1 MLGGTIFSNM
11 KRFIPYI
18 VIAVLIGIIG
28 LQFSQIFSQQKTIT
42 RIKSD
47 MGLLLESNNDLI
59 LKANHYK
66 ILDSLNVAQ
75 IKSLELTVKEFK
87 TYREEDAKLIKSL
100 RVRNKDL
107 EALVSTKLETR
118 DTILVA
124 IHDTIPGIA
133 NFNYTSTWTDLSGM
147 IDMQQNTM
155 QVNIANREDL
165 DIVESV
171 TRKRFLGFLW
181 YCKKLESRKV
191 DVVSRNPN
199 TTIKNVSYTKIVQ

>member
-1 MLGGTIFSNM
+1 MLGGAFFSIM

-18 VIAVLIGIIG
+18 VITVLIGIIG

-100 RVRNKDL
+100 KVRNKDL

-133 NFNYTSTWTDLSGM
+133 NFNYKSTWTDLSGT

>member
-1 MLGGTIFSNM
+1 M
-11 KRFIPYI
+11 KRFVPYI

-28 LQFSQIFSQQKTIT
+28 LQFSQISSQQKTIT

-100 RVRNKDL
+100 KVRNKDL
-107 EALVSTKLETR
+107 EALISTKLETR

-124 IHDTIPGIA
+124 IHDTRPGIA
-133 NFNYTSTWTDLSGM
+133 NFNYTSTWTDLSGT

>member
-1 MLGGTIFSNM
+1 M

-100 RVRNKDL
+100 KVRNKDL

-133 NFNYTSTWTDLSGM
+133 NFNYTSTWPDLSGT

>member
-1 MLGGTIFSNM
+1 M

-18 VIAVLIGIIG
+18 VIVVLIGIIG

-59 LKANHYK
+59 LKAKHYK

-100 RVRNKDL
+100 KVRNKDL

-133 NFNYTSTWTDLSGM
+133 NFNYTSTWTDLSGT

>member
-1 MLGGTIFSNM
+1 MLGGAIFSNM

-18 VIAVLIGIIG
+18 AIAILIGIIG
-28 LQFSQIFSQQKTIT
+28 LQFSQISSQQKTIT
-42 RIKSD
+42 RIKYD
-47 MGLLLESNNDLI
+47 MGLLLKSNNDLI
-59 LKANHYK
+59 LKTNHYK

-75 IKSLELTVKEFK
+75 IKSLELTIKEFK
-87 TYREEDAKLIKSL
+87 IYREEDAKLIKSL
-100 RVRNKDL
+100 KVRNKDL
-107 EALVSTKLETR
+107 EALVSTKLETY
-118 DTILVA
+118 DTILVT

-133 NFNYTSTWTDLSGM
+133 NFNYTSTWTDLSGT
-147 IDMQQNTM
+147 IDMQRNTM

>member
-1 MLGGTIFSNM
+1 M
-11 KRFIPYI
+11 KRIIPYI
-18 VIAVLIGIIG
+18 VIIVLIGIIG

-100 RVRNKDL
+100 KVRNKDL

-133 NFNYTSTWTDLSGM
+133 NFNYTSTWTDLSGT

>member
-1 MLGGTIFSNM
+1 MLGGAFFSIM

-100 RVRNKDL
+100 KVRNKDL

-133 NFNYTSTWTDLSGM
+133 NFNYTSTWTDLSGT

>member
-1 MLGGTIFSNM
+1 M

-100 RVRNKDL
+100 KVRNKDL

-133 NFNYTSTWTDLSGM
+133 NFNYTSTWTDLSGT